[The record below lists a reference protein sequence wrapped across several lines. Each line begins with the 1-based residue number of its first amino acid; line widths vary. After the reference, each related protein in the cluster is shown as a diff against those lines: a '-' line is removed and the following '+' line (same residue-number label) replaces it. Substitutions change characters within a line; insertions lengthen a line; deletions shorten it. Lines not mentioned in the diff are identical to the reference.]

1 MNKIDLMGRIVE
13 TPTIKTT
20 LSGKS
25 VTSFT
30 VAIRRDY
37 GGQQAETDFIP
48 VVAWNNTAEFVCKYF
63 EKGKMIAVSGSL
75 QTTKYEDRQGNKRTA
90 YEVVARDVYFCG
102 DKSENKADTKPISK
116 PEEIE
121 EIDDSEDLPF

>member
-1 MNKIDLMGRIVE
+1 MGRIVE

-75 QTTKYEDRQGNKRTA
+75 QTRKYEDKQGNKRTA
-90 YEVVARDVYFCG
+90 YEVDARDVYFCG
-102 DKSENKADTKPISK
+102 DKSESKTDTQPISK
-116 PEEIE
+116 PQEFEEV
-121 EIDDSEDLPF
+121 DASEDLPF